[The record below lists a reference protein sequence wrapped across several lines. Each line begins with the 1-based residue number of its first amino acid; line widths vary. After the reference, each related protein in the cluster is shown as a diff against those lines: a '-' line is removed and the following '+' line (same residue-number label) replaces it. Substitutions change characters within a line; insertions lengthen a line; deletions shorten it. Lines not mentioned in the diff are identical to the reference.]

1 VKRTP
6 IASLLLAGLV
16 PVWACLASCGEEG
29 QTAVNRGLP
38 DYPRR
43 TLFDL
48 RDALGLWHD
57 MEGSFDPT
65 LPFVVTGT
73 LSRGPDGALLTE
85 DTLLCCAGITVGF
98 YLDVDSDLQG
108 SRVAV
113 AGRVAPGGKPR
124 LKFLP
129 LTGRAQV
136 VVEGTHILVDQIVP
150 ADSLIQQDNIVDR
163 IGAEGLTVFARALR
177 VTGVDE
183 ALRAADP
190 ITILAP
196 IDAAFSD
203 AEIASMFRSDAGEQL
218 RQFVLRHVLRGR
230 FREQELRDRV
240 SVTAYTHD
248 VFPVHVVNGR
258 VRIGAARTVFEDIAG
273 SNGVVHL
280 IHAPLRAKHATE
292 RRLQK

>member
-1 VKRTP
+1 MNRTP
-6 IASLLLAGLV
+6 LASLLLASCAFFG
-16 PVWACLASCGEEG
+16 ACLASCAEEE
-29 QTAVNRGLP
+29 QAAVEHALP

-57 MEGSFDPT
+57 IEGSFDPT

-113 AGRVAPGGKPR
+113 AGRVAPGGNPR

-136 VVEGTHILVDQIVP
+136 VVEGTRILVERIVP

-163 IGAEGLTVFARALR
+163 VGAEGLTVFARALR

-203 AEIASMFRSDAGEQL
+203 AEIASMFRPDGREQL

-230 FREQELRDRV
+230 FREEELHDRD

-248 VFPVHVVNGR
+248 VFPVQLVNGR
-258 VRIGAARTVFEDIAG
+258 VRIGPARTVFEDIAG

-280 IHAPLRAKHATE
+280 IHTPLRAKHATE